1 MLETGIN
8 LIYWVLL
15 LFCRI
20 EDFSSQHKKSEE
32 HLKRKDVTINE
43 LQIRFVYI
51 SFGDVR
57 KWLIFEESYL

>member
-1 MLETGIN
+1 MLFLYG
-8 LIYWVLL
+8 
-15 LFCRI
+15 RI
-20 EDFSSQHKKSEE
+20 EDFLSQHKKTEE

-43 LQIRFVYI
+43 LETRFVYI